1 MSGLVLSEVNTNH
14 LVYQGK
20 DSARVYGL
28 FDPFDLYVFTTWI
41 RTGKKWIRIQVIS
54 LKFTEF

>member
-20 DSARVYGL
+20 ESASVYGL
-28 FDPFDLYVFTTWI
+28 FYLFL
-41 RTGKKWIRIQVIS
+41 IS
-54 LKFTEF
+54 GIF